1 MKKNYKE
8 KKEVKVI
15 LLGESGVGKTCI
27 IERYMSNKFNSNLP
41 STLCSAYSIKKI
53 IRDNTLYVINICD
66 TTGQEKYHSVTNLF
80 VKGSNIVIL
89 VYSIDSVTSFNNL
102 EYWYSMV
109 VDNLKDT
116 EYILAIIG
124 NKTDLFDEEVVSE
137 EEGKR
142 FAESKNAKFQLVS
155 AKEDPDGINKLFDN
169 LFEEIIQNTH
179 INLLKKDDSYL
190 ISRSSTDT
198 EKKQGC
204 C

>member
-53 IRDNTLYVINICD
+53 IRDNTLYEINICD

-109 VDNLKDT
+109 EDNLKDT

-124 NKTDLFDEEVVSE
+124 NKTDLFEEEVVSE

-179 INLLKKDDSYL
+179 INLVKKDDSYL

-198 EKKQGC
+198 EKKSSC

>member
-53 IRDNTLYVINICD
+53 IRDNTLYSINICD

-89 VYSIDSVTSFNNL
+89 VYSIDSISSFNNL

-109 VDNLKDT
+109 EDNLKDT

-179 INLLKKDDSYL
+179 INLVKKQDSYL

-198 EKKQGC
+198 VKKSSC

>member
-53 IRDNTLYVINICD
+53 IRDNTLYSINICD

-124 NKTDLFDEEVVSE
+124 NKTDLFEEEVVSE

-179 INLLKKDDSYL
+179 INLLKKEDSYL
-190 ISRSSTDT
+190 ISRSSTDI